1 VNRSLPVCRAG
12 WRDISDIV
20 DLVAGPFAESATGA
34 WLVPDGHRRRAV
46 LTAVVRVWTEHAL
59 LCGEAY
65 LLLDRSAAAVWLH
78 QYGPA
83 AASIG
88 YGERFAVAC
97 ADYLDRFLQLDDAL
111 AAHRPAAPHNHLA
124 FFAVSAQP
132 HRIRRAAALLAAS
145 NARMGQA
152 RLPTYTEATTPADRD
167 LFARHGYVAHQPFT
181 LPDGSVTYPMWRSPD
196 LRRPGRSPAQPAIC
210 PYAAMSA

>member
-1 VNRSLPVCRAG
+1 MNHALPVCRAG
-12 WRDISDIV
+12 WRDIGDIV

-34 WLVPDGHRRRAV
+34 WLVPDDRRRRKV

-65 LLLDRSAAAVWLH
+65 LLRDRSAAAVWLH
-78 QYGPA
+78 QYGPTP
-83 AASIG
+83 ASHG

-97 ADYLDRFLQLDDAL
+97 ADHLDRFLQLDDAL
-111 AAHRPAAPHNHLA
+111 GAHRPAGPHNHLA
-124 FFAVSAQP
+124 FFAVTAQP
-132 HRIRRAAALLAAS
+132 HRIRRATALLAVS

-152 RLPTYTEATTPADRD
+152 RVPTYTEATTTADRD
-167 LFARHGYVAHQPFT
+167 LYARHGYVTHQPFT
-181 LPDGSVTYPMWRSPD
+181 LPDGTTTYPMWRSPG
-196 LRRPGRSPAQPAIC
+196 LREPGRRLARPAIC